1 MALPNISTPEFITQI
16 PSTGEE
22 IKFRPFLVRE
32 EKLLLM
38 ALEGEDQDEIQN
50 AIMKILEGCIL
61 TPVDMKNLAMF
72 DVEFLFLQLRGKS
85 VGEVIELQVGH
96 QDSESECKHR
106 TDVKLKI
113 DDIKVQGEIPESKVM
128 LTDDIGVKLKFLSV
142 ADMTSIP
149 DYEDDTE
156 KMFAIINKGIEYI
169 FDEESVYNEFT
180 DAEINEWV
188 NTLNQSQFQKIV
200 DFVEKMPK
208 LKHELTWKC
217 EKCGKEENITLE
229 GLQSFFM

>member
-1 MALPNISTPEFITQI
+1 
-16 PSTGEE
+16 
-22 IKFRPFLVRE
+22 
-32 EKLLLM
+32 
-38 ALEGEDQDEIQN
+38 
-50 AIMKILEGCIL
+50 MKILEGCIL

-169 FDEESVYNEFT
+169 FDEENVYNEFT

-200 DFVEKMPK
+200 DFVEQMPK
-208 LKHELTWKC
+208 LQHKLDWKC